1 MAAVKSPPR
10 NPDPWTL
17 AMKVEGG
24 KRLGNEEGCG
34 MNNDKP
40 IVLKRDCAAVL
51 VPSGEKISLKAGSAL
66 WLTQALGGSYTAM
79 TELGHMVHI
88 DEQEHDALGLAGVS
102 QLRPGD
108 AVADENIEAVEKR
121 IWSQLRSCYDPEI
134 PVNIV
139 DLGLIYHC
147 GVTRLAQGGYRSEV
161 RFTLTARGC
170 RMGQFLRDDIR
181 KKLLAVPG
189 VREANVE
196 LVWEPP
202 WGQSMLSEAAKLQL
216 GIA

>member
-1 MAAVKSPPR
+1 
-10 NPDPWTL
+10 
-17 AMKVEGG
+17 
-24 KRLGNEEGCG
+24 

-51 VPSGEKISLKAGSAL
+51 VPSGEHISLKAGSTL
-66 WLTQALGGSYTAM
+66 WLTQTLGGSYSAM

-88 DEQEHDALGLAGVS
+88 DGQEHDALGLAQVS
-102 QLRPGD
+102 PLRPEE
-108 AVADENIEAVEKR
+108 AVPDENIEAVEKR
-121 IWSQLRSCYDPEI
+121 IWRQLRSCFDPGI

-147 GVTRLAQGGYRSEV
+147 GITRLAEGGYRSEV

-170 RMGQFLRDDIR
+170 GMGQFLKNDIS

-189 VREANVE
+189 VREAEVE
-196 LVWEPP
+196 LVWDPP
-202 WGQSMLSEAAKLQL
+202 WGQSMISEAAKLQL

>member
-1 MAAVKSPPR
+1 M
-10 NPDPWTL
+10 
-17 AMKVEGG
+17 
-24 KRLGNEEGCG
+24 EEGYG

-40 IVLKRDCAAVL
+40 IILKRDCAAVL
-51 VPSGEKISLKAGSAL
+51 VPSGEKVSLPAGSTI
-66 WLTQALGGSYTAM
+66 WLTQSLGGGYTAM

-88 DEQEHDALGLAGVS
+88 DGQDHDALGLAGVS
-102 QLRPGD
+102 PLRPD
-108 AVADENIEAVEKR
+108 HTAADENIETVEKLV
-121 IWSQLRSCYDPEI
+121 WAQLRSCFDPEI

-147 GVTRLAQGGYRSEV
+147 GVTRLPAGGYRSEV

-170 RMGQFLRDDIR
+170 GMGQFLKNDIR

-189 VREANVE
+189 VREAEVE

-202 WGQSMLSEAAKLQL
+202 WGQRMLSEAAKLQL

>member
-1 MAAVKSPPR
+1 
-10 NPDPWTL
+10 
-17 AMKVEGG
+17 
-24 KRLGNEEGCG
+24 

-51 VPSGEKISLKAGSAL
+51 VPSGENTTLGAGSTV
-66 WLTQALGGSYTAM
+66 WLTQSLGGSYTAM

-88 DEQEHDALGLAGVS
+88 DGQEYDALGLAAVS
-102 QLRPGD
+102 QLRPED
-108 AVADENIEAVEKR
+108 ASASENIEAVEKR
-121 IWSQLRSCYDPEI
+121 VWSQLRSCFDPEI

-161 RFTLTARGC
+161 RFTLTAQGC
-170 RMGQFLRDDIR
+170 GMGQFLKEDIR

-189 VREANVE
+189 VRQAEVD

-202 WGQSMLSEAAKLQL
+202 WGQNMISDAAKLQL
-216 GIA
+216 GIE